1 MSPSSRRRAQTS
13 PVAALTALFVVCAA
27 ISGYATVLDDSLPTA
42 DRDLA
47 PATLSNVESA
57 LADDSGVV
65 VSSRLSDAL
74 DACPDGFSCRVVV
87 AVDGDRRAVGPDSP
101 TDADADADST
111 RVSVRVEPG
120 RVGFGTLRVEVWR

>member
-13 PVAALTALFVVCAA
+13 PVAALTALVVVCAA
-27 ISGYATVLDDSLPTA
+27 ISCYATVLDDSLPTA

-65 VSSRLSDAL
+65 VLSRLSDAR

-87 AVDGDRRAVGPDSP
+87 AIDDDRRAVGPDAP
-101 TDADADADST
+101 ADADADST
-111 RVSVRVEPG
+111 RITARVEPG

>member
-42 DRDLA
+42 ERDLA

-57 LADDSGVV
+57 LTDDSGVV
-65 VSSRLSDAL
+65 VSSRLSDAF

-87 AVDGDRRAVGPDSP
+87 AVDGDRRAVGPAAP
-101 TDADADADST
+101 TDADADST